1 MGSWRGARFE
11 YGQCC
16 VDSVVWTVWTAEA
29 HRHIVEHRSDSCGHS
44 HTPLPHTVQIGIG
57 LHSGPLWSTLVHS
70 GPLYSALVR
79 VDIGLGLLSVA
90 RGTRQSQAYSSI
102 PILRREVLVLFRLA
116 WHEFLQTCKL
126 VFWPWLDSEGSDL
139 GDLTSAMPCTARP
152 ADIDSEGPSSAELS
166 RSSSRRGLAS
176 GWLVS

>member
-1 MGSWRGARFE
+1 MNGFVAWCTFRVWTVLC
-11 YGQCC
+11 GQCC
-16 VDSVVWTVWTAEA
+16 VDSVDSRSSPTHRRASIRQLWTQPHPFAP
-29 HRHIVEHRSDSCGHS
+29 HS
-44 HTPLPHTVQIGIG
+44 TDWDRA
-57 LHSGPLWSTLVHS
+57 PLWSTLVHS